1 MSVTPLFL
9 FCYIIYTTFTTTI
22 LSLFLGFRLLRRRLF
37 NSSTANGD
45 VGNVI
50 ALYEGTLHHERRNP
64 VHNSFRF
71 TTRFALID
79 LDRAPYAPPTYLS
92 ADEARR
98 ATKTNGPVYLL
109 TTLPSLGY
117 RSTPVSYY
125 YCYEIEDSKKIFKKC
140 IVEGTNT
147 PWGESITFVFNP
159 SSDSVP
165 ICQYITAFSDM
176 LGNWRLKVNE
186 PGEDLYAYIS
196 IEHPKF
202 GNNYFIATLKAKKV
216 EISSTTPDDLEAFFW
231 LQPHRG
237 SIISYWIALKLWWKN
252 AHFHEHPRKENANYR
267 EDYYKRNEKKI
278 QLCPAFGGKN
288 TANDVVS
295 SEEAVDRCFMWKE
308 APWPWS
314 CLIAPRSSSEIEKTV
329 S

>member
-1 MSVTPLFL
+1 MIPLFII
-9 FCYIIYTTFTTTI
+9 CYFIYTTFTTTI
-22 LSLFLGFRLLRRRLF
+22 LSLLLGFRLLSRRLF
-37 NSSTANGD
+37 TSSAAEEN

-64 VHNSFRF
+64 VRNSFRF

-98 ATKTNGPVYLL
+98 NAKTNGPVFLL

-125 YCYEIEDSKKIFKKC
+125 YCYDIEDSKKVFKKC

-147 PWGESITFVFNP
+147 PWGETITFVFNP

-165 ICQYITAFSDM
+165 KCQYISAFSDM
-176 LGNWRLKVNE
+176 LGHWRLKVSE

-196 IEHPKF
+196 IEHPNF

-237 SIISYWIALKLWWKN
+237 SIITYWIGMKLWWKN
-252 AHFHEHPRKENANYR
+252 AHFHEHPSKERIQHTEKNLIN
-267 EDYYKRNEKKI
+267 EMKRRFNCALHLEATLIQPITLFHMKKRLI
-278 QLCPAFGGKN
+278 DASYGKKLHGHGH
-288 TANDVVS
+288 T
-295 SEEAVDRCFMWKE
+295 
-308 APWPWS
+308 
-314 CLIAPRSSSEIEKTV
+314 
-329 S
+329 

>member
-1 MSVTPLFL
+1 MTPLFL
-9 FCYIIYTTFTTTI
+9 ICYIIYTTFTTII
-22 LSLFLGFRLLRRRLF
+22 LSLFLGFRLLLHRLF
-37 NSSTANGD
+37 RSSTTKGD

-64 VHNSFRF
+64 VHNSFWF
-71 TTRFALID
+71 TIRFALID

-98 ATKTNGPVYLL
+98 AAKTNGPVYLL

-125 YCYEIEDSKKIFKKC
+125 YCYDIEDSKKIFKKC
-140 IVEGTNT
+140 IIEGTNT

-165 ICQYITAFSDM
+165 KCQYITGFSDM
-176 LGNWRLKVNE
+176 LGYWRLKVNE

-231 LQPHRG
+231 LQPHMG
-237 SIISYWIALKLWWKN
+237 SILSYWIALKLWWKN
-252 AHFHEHPRKENANYR
+252 VHFYEHPKKENANYR
-267 EDYYKRNEKKI
+267 EDCFKQNV

-288 TANDVVS
+288 AANDVVS
-295 SEEAVDRCFMWKE
+295 SKEAVDRCFMWKE

-314 CLIAPRSSSEIEKTV
+314 CLIAPRSSF
-329 S
+329 